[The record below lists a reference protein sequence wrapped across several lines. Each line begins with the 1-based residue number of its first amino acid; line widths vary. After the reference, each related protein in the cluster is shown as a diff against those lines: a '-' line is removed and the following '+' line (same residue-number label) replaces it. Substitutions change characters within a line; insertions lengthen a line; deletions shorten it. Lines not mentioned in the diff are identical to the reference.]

1 MPENESVSV
10 TEVRRWAKT
19 AGYDVP
25 ARGALK
31 SEIYDA
37 YNARDRSADN
47 DPTESADTLEDTGSE
62 PSTSDDAP
70 AGHSDAA
77 GIEDEVTATVSTDEP
92 VSEPV
97 NESVDERPADEE
109 DSKTD
114 DAYNDAWR
122 YATGFEHDWTGSRQL
137 RNRVSVQTL
146 DNGFI
151 HAQRATG
158 TDEVQAR
165 LAERGFLRGTAH
177 GLADEDT
184 VQAYARFQDSIGL
197 PGTGIPERTSLEA
210 LGFDVLE

>member
-37 YNARDRSADN
+37 YNARDQSADN
-47 DPTESADTLEDTGSE
+47 DPPESNDTLEDTGSE

-77 GIEDEVTATVSTDEP
+77 GIEDEVTATVSTESTNEPADEQ
-92 VSEPV
+92 
-97 NESVDERPADEE
+97 PADEE
-109 DSKTD
+109 DPKTD

-122 YATGFEHDWTGSRQL
+122 YATGFDHDWAGSRQL

-165 LAERGFLRGTAH
+165 LAERGLLRGTAH